1 MGCFARPAAGFL
13 TALALAALGLGS
25 VTGAER
31 AGASTLAG
39 ECTPAADWGT
49 QRDDLAAQ
57 TIALLNA
64 YRASL
69 GLRQLV
75 VSPTLSASAVWKAR
89 HMARYGYMSHSDPAP
104 PVSRS
109 TGQRMSDCGYAASWG
124 ENIAYGS
131 PSAQAVVDNWLGSPG
146 HRANIEN
153 PSWAAIGSGAA
164 DGSGYVF
171 WAHTFGTVADSG
183 SPPPPPAPS
192 PPAPSPPSPS
202 PPVSSPPAPFPPAPS
217 PPVPSPPAPS
227 PPQAASPPAP
237 SQPLPSMP
245 APGPPAAVSPSSP
258 ATTPQAAVPVPVVTV
273 LTIAAASPIVL
284 SGLTLAPR
292 KPRAGRQL
300 ASTHVVLREGIR
312 VRTGRVVCRGRING
326 RRLTVL
332 VHRFRRGKAT
342 CVWRLPVNAT
352 GKLVSAVVVVQKGQ
366 IRARAP
372 FRARIS

>member
-1 MGCFARPAAGFL
+1 
-13 TALALAALGLGS
+13 

-49 QRDDLAAQ
+49 QRDDLAAR
-57 TIALLNA
+57 TIALVNA

-109 TGQRMSDCGYAASWG
+109 TGQRMSDCGYAAGWG
-124 ENIAYGS
+124 ENIAYGY
-131 PSAQAVVDNWLGSPG
+131 PSAQAVVDAWLNSPG

-164 DGSGYVF
+164 DGTGYVF
-171 WAHTFGTVADSG
+171 WAHTFGAVADSG
-183 SPPPPPAPS
+183 SPPTPTP
-192 PPAPSPPSPS
+192 
-202 PPVSSPPAPFPPAPS
+202 SPPAPFPPAPS
-217 PPVPSPPAPS
+217 PPAPSPPAPS
-227 PPQAASPPAP
+227 PPAPSPPAP
-237 SQPLPSMP
+237 LPPAPSPPEATPPAASQPLPFLP
-245 APGPPAAVSPSSP
+245 PPASSPALTPPASPSSP
-258 ATTPQAAVPVPVVTV
+258 TTPPPPRPVSVSVSVSVPVVTV
-273 LTIAAASPIVL
+273 LTLTVPSPIVL

-300 ASTHVVLREGIR
+300 ASKHVVLRDGIR
-312 VRTGRVVCRGRING
+312 VRTGRVACSGRIDG

-342 CVWRLPVNAT
+342 CVWQLPAAAT
-352 GKLVSAVVVVQKGQ
+352 GKLVSAVVVVQKGFM
-366 IRARAP
+366 RARAP
-372 FRARIS
+372 FRARVS

>member
-1 MGCFARPAAGFL
+1 MGSFARPAAGFL
-13 TALALAALGLGS
+13 TALALVALGLGS

-49 QRDDLAAQ
+49 QRDELAAQ
-57 TIALLNA
+57 TISLVNA
-64 YRASL
+64 HRASL

-75 VSPTLSASAVWKAR
+75 VLPALSASAVWKAR

-124 ENIAYGS
+124 ENIAYGY
-131 PSAQAVVDNWLGSPG
+131 PSAQAVVDAWLNSPG

-164 DGSGYVF
+164 DGNGYVF
-171 WAHTFGTVADSG
+171 WAHTFGAVADSG
-183 SPPPPPAPS
+183 SPPAPAPTPEPSPPAAFPPAPS
-192 PPAPSPPSPS
+192 PPAPL
-202 PPVSSPPAPFPPAPS
+202 PPAPS
-217 PPVPSPPAPS
+217 PPEATPPAASQPLPS
-227 PPQAASPPAP
+227 LPPPASPPAP
-237 SQPLPSMP
+237 T
-245 APGPPAAVSPSSP
+245 PPASPSSP
-258 ATTPQAAVPVPVVTV
+258 TTPPPRPVSVPVVTV
-273 LTIAAASPIVL
+273 LTLAVPSPIVL

-300 ASTHVVLREGIR
+300 ASTHVVLRDGIR
-312 VRTGRVVCRGRING
+312 VRTGRVDCSGRING

-332 VHRFRRGKAT
+332 MHRFRRGKAT

-352 GKLVSAVVVVQKGQ
+352 GKLVSAVVVVQKGSM
-366 IRARAP
+366 RARAP
-372 FRARIS
+372 FRARVS